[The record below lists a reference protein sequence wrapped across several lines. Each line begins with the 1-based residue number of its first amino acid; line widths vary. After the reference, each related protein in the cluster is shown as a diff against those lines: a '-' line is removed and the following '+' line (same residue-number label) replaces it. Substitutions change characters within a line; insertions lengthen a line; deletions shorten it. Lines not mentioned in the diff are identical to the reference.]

1 MTRTT
6 LFTGIGS
13 GIGGIGGYLLAV
25 ALPPLVGCLIGVVA
39 VGGDVLLGHTIFHY
53 AGVIVVYDITLGE
66 KLDKN
71 IVHNGK
77 MFKKIAGNA
86 SEDYYF
92 QYNSH
97 WVSYDSKYAIIG
109 ICSRL
114 LKK

>member
-25 ALPPLVGCLIGVVA
+25 ALPPLVGCLIGVFA

-86 SEDYYF
+86 SEIITS
-92 QYNSH
+92 NTTVIGSH
-97 WVSYDSKYAIIG
+97 MTPNTQ
-109 ICSRL
+109 L
-114 LKK
+114 LVLVHAY